1 MRKENETA
9 TTTNNDKGIN
19 FYCRVCNKGY
29 ETLKEANVCE
39 IQCLAK
45 EEEKDIDRK
54 ILEIDQ
60 QIAILENEK
69 SAILDGI
76 AELKGELKDA
86 EMAIE
91 EYKKE
96 RMTLKNPTFYKVNDK
111 DVSEEEFDKAMKDFF
126 KSLSIF
132 RC

>member
-1 MRKENETA
+1 MKKNETV
-9 TTTNNDKGIN
+9 TMTNNEDKAIN

-29 ETLKEANVCE
+29 ETLKEANACE
-39 IQCLAK
+39 IQCLVK
-45 EEEKDIDRK
+45 EDEKDIDKK

-69 SAILDGI
+69 SAILDEI
-76 AELKGELKDA
+76 AELKGELRDT

-96 RMTLKNPTFYKVNDK
+96 RITLKNPTFYKVNDK
-111 DVSEEEFDKAMKDFF
+111 DVSEEEFDKVIKDFF
-126 KSLSIF
+126 KSFSFF
-132 RC
+132 R

>member
-1 MRKENETA
+1 MKKNET
-9 TTTNNDKGIN
+9 TMMNDGNKAIN

-29 ETLKEANVCE
+29 ETLKEANACE
-39 IQCLAK
+39 IQCLVK
-45 EEEKDIDRK
+45 EDEKDIDKK

-69 SAILDGI
+69 SAILDEI
-76 AELKGELKDA
+76 AELKGEFKDT

-96 RMTLKNPTFYKVNDK
+96 RRTLKNPASYKIDGK

-126 KSLSIF
+126 KSFSF
-132 RC
+132 FS